1 VLAFLILSVFVIIF
15 VMLSTAMLSVIMLSV
30 VMLSVLAPEKHVIDV
45 GLADVCLPFYLLSTL
60 SSLALTIKPFHP
72 IIHSVP

>member
-1 VLAFLILSVFVIIF
+1 MLAFLILSVVVIIF
-15 VMLSTAMLSVIMLSV
+15 VMLSTAMLSVTMLSV

-45 GLADVCLPFYLLSTL
+45 GLADVCLPFYLLS
-60 SSLALTIKPFHP
+60 SSFISSIDYKTFPP

>member
-1 VLAFLILSVFVIIF
+1 MIIF
-15 VMLSTAMLSVIMLSV
+15 VMLSTAMFSVTMLSV

-60 SSLALTIKPFHP
+60 LSPALTIKPFHP
-72 IIHSVP
+72 VMHSVP